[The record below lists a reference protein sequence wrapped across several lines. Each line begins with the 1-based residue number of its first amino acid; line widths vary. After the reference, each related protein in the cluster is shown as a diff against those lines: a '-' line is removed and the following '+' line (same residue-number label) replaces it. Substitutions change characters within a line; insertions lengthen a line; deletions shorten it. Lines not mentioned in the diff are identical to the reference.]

1 MGEANPVF
9 KNIIASIV
17 DGIILISREGTILH
31 ANLATEEM
39 FQQSRDHFLNR
50 PAGDLF
56 PGQPELQNKIEDT
69 LQNGVAY
76 HQIEGQGHRRAH
88 STTFPV
94 SITVSPYINDQNQPE
109 GAVLYVRD
117 CTLAQE
123 LEEISRPFDAISHLG
138 TLSLGMAH
146 EIKNPLV
153 SISGSAQLLRRK
165 LPEEHHKF
173 LDVVIKE
180 SERIN
185 RMIDRMLNFARPLD
199 LDLETI
205 NIHQILEEILLLEK
219 QSHEAAIQFESVYD
233 PSLPQIEGDGD
244 RLKQVFLNLIQN
256 AIEAMPDGGTLKVLT
271 RYHTDYAVRSQVHPD
286 RRKTI
291 LVEIVDTGLGIT
303 PENMKHLFTPF
314 HTTKSQGNGLGLP
327 LSLKIVENHHGK
339 IKVISQPGSGTRV
352 QVYLPVK
359 QENA

>member
-1 MGEANPVF
+1 MGDSNPVF

-17 DGIILISREGTILH
+17 DGIILISREGTILQV
-31 ANLATEEM
+31 NLATEEM
-39 FQQSRDHFLNR
+39 FQQSRDHFLDK
-50 PAGDLF
+50 PAVDLF
-56 PGQPELQNKIEDT
+56 PNQPQLQQKIDDT
-69 LQNGVAY
+69 LENGVAY

-88 STTFPV
+88 QVTFPV
-94 SITVSPYINDQNQPE
+94 SITISPYLNDHNQPE

-117 CTLAQE
+117 CTLSQE

-185 RMIDRMLNFARPLD
+185 RMVDRMLHFARPLE
-199 LDLETI
+199 LDIDTI
-205 NIHQILEEILLLEK
+205 NIHQTLEEILILEK
-219 QSHEAAIQFESVYD
+219 QSHEASIHFETIYD
-233 PSLPQIEGDGD
+233 PSLPSIQGDGD

-256 AIEAMPDGGTLKVLT
+256 ALEAMPEGGTLKLLT
-271 RYHTDYAVRSQVHPD
+271 RYHSDYMVRSQGRPH
-286 RRKTI
+286 RRQAI

-303 PENMKHLFTPF
+303 QENMKHLFTPF

-327 LSLKIVENHHGK
+327 LSLKIVENHNGK
-339 IKVISQPGSGTRV
+339 IKISSEAGAGTTV

-359 QENA
+359 QENP